1 MESTIV
7 WITPLL
13 MLPGIA
19 TLIISTAARYT
30 TLHEE
35 IHRMLDAPHESR
47 LLRGAHLLT
56 RAQHFRNALV
66 AQYVS
71 VFLMVSASL
80 IGALFEVTRAN
91 GDMLVLVVLAAGVT
105 VVAYSTFE
113 LIRES
118 RFSLAVIRS
127 HIEDIQTE
135 QEKP

>member
-1 MESTIV
+1 MDSTIV

-35 IHRMLDAPHESR
+35 LHRMLDAPHER
-47 LLRGAHLLT
+47 QLLNGAHLLR
-56 RAQHFRNALV
+56 RALHFRNALV

-71 VFLMVSASL
+71 VFLLVAASL
-80 IGALFEVTRAN
+80 IGALFEVRQAS
-91 GDMLVLVVLAAGVT
+91 GDMLVLVVLTAGVT
-105 VVAYSTFE
+105 VIAYSTFE

-127 HIEDIQTE
+127 HIEEIQLE